1 MKQGLKQI
9 LCYDCKIE
17 QFDSDSTHPIS
28 WQILA
33 NLRLIYVNLCF
44 SQSPCSFATPLS
56 QLFKITIPNSN
67 RKSQV
72 TIGSTIHFLLPIFI
86 NAAPWTTTRRLG
98 DEATNALGISRK
110 FHLERCV
117 VTPFLLNFI
126 NLVTL
131 EIQWNPATPGAF
143 VGNPLAHLFWS
154 RGKFSRIY

>member
-1 MKQGLKQI
+1 MMQNRT
-9 LCYDCKIE
+9 
-17 QFDSDSTHPIS
+17 FDSDSTHPVHGKS
-28 WQILA
+28 GKFK
-33 NLRLIYVNLCF
+33 VNLCV

-131 EIQWNPATPGAF
+131 EIQWNPASPGAF
-143 VGNPLAHLFWS
+143 VGNLLAHLFWS